1 MLLAKNNN
9 LLYSLTL
16 SYFNTLID
24 LDAFCKVVNQKE
36 VILKHI
42 NINSPEFLNLK
53 KKKLQVGKFIYFSYL
68 LS

>member
-42 NINSPEFLNLK
+42 NINSPEFPNHK
-53 KKKLQVGKFIYFSYL
+53 SDQNYCFNFVT
-68 LS
+68 

>member
-16 SYFNTLID
+16 SYKLID

-42 NINSPEFLNLK
+42 NINSPEFPNHK
-53 KKKLQVGKFIYFSYL
+53 SDQNYCFNFVT
-68 LS
+68 